1 MIVLR
6 ADYLKYFFYT
16 YLISFSTLIFLYT
29 NNRIKILDLNE
40 CYHAKI
46 NLSIRLKKK
55 KVRIELLMHRT
66 CAKQF
71 MKKTSSSTCTLM
83 KWQFMIYAFL
93 YFHIRNDYT
102 IEY

>member
-55 KVRIELLMHRT
+55 ESQNRIVNVSYLCKTIHEEN
-66 CAKQF
+66 QF
-71 MKKTSSSTCTLM
+71 LDMY
-83 KWQFMIYAFL
+83 FNEVAIYDICFSL
-93 YFHIRNDYT
+93 FSYQ
-102 IEY
+102 E